1 MPDNP
6 QPIQLPDSHETLESP
21 NTTELAGHNPQQ
33 IQSPDHHET
42 LESLK
47 TTELAA
53 DVEMQDPLELVDQP
67 IIEAV
72 NNIISDPKQAKLPKA
87 WAWCAFDE
95 HLQEDDPTVYS
106 KITAVRFGVINEF
119 TIPIKM
125 ITIVADQVFYTVKG
139 VLIPPPNFLPKSF
152 STVEELTDV
161 LFNFDLANICGG
173 FKLVRKGVLAPSQK
187 KNNSQAAW

>member
-1 MPDNP
+1 MLNSGKRSLTCPTILSQFNCLTAMRHQNP
-6 QPIQLPDSHETLESP
+6 PTQLSWQATILSKFNRLTIMRHQNHSRQLSQQLMLRCRIHQ
-21 NTTELAGHNPQQ
+21 NWSINPSQ
-33 IQSPDHHET
+33 
-42 LESLK
+42 
-47 TTELAA
+47 
-53 DVEMQDPLELVDQP
+53 
-67 IIEAV
+67 
-72 NNIISDPKQAKLPKA
+72 LPKA

-125 ITIVADQVFYTVKG
+125 ITIVADEVFYTVKG

-161 LFNFDLANICGG
+161 LFSFDLANICGG
-173 FKLVRKGVLAPSQK
+173 FKLVRKGVLTPSQK